1 MKKNFKYYAAIWA
14 LLFVLFQVV
23 AFSVGIIHR
32 ANFWIAYL
40 FLVITMIGQLG
51 CTYFL
56 LKSEKPE
63 KIFLNISV
71 LRVSILGM
79 IVSMAVA
86 VICMAVTAIPTALCV
101 VVNCAVFVFAV
112 IAVLKANVAAE
123 TVGKLDDKIKKQTF
137 FIKSLTVDAEDL
149 AASAKKQEAKEVC
162 KKVYEAVRY
171 SDPMNNEALASAESE
186 ITVKFQQFSKAV
198 AANSNDIEAIAEE
211 LILLLEDR
219 NKKCRMLK

>member
-1 MKKNFKYYAAIWA
+1 MKKIFKYYAAIWA

-51 CTYFL
+51 CAYFL
-56 LKSEKPE
+56 LKPEKPE

-86 VICMAVTAIPTALCV
+86 VVCMAVTAIPTALCV
-101 VVNCAVFVFAV
+101 IVNCAVLVFAV

-137 FIKSLTVDAEDL
+137 FIKSLTVDAENL
-149 AASAKKQEAKEVC
+149 AASAKKQESKEVC

-171 SDPMNNEALASAESE
+171 SDPMDNEALASAESE